1 MTQMPKLLLVL
12 FLALFLAGC
21 PKPIVLKTLTLNAT
35 QVTSSNEWAYSQT
48 WECSVPL
55 PGQGLYLNGLG
66 PEQANQGEANSG
78 EDQIF
83 NQGANPLPCN
93 EQEDIIY
100 RGQFSFVSQEPQLI
114 PTDLTMF
121 DSIVS
126 ATLNFGISRSTSNAQ
141 PQEPPVCVA
150 TVLGMS
156 TGTKDEG
163 SGPYYWDYDNDVP
176 INAENPCVTLI
187 PPQYSIGVSSQVRQW
202 ISGSHPDYG
211 FIIAGPNLG
220 EPNSGNANSNN
231 GNVSFYNGFQL
242 VILYNP
248 ALNPRAP
255 Q

>member
-1 MTQMPKLLLVL
+1 MLVKSL
-12 FLALFLAGC
+12 AVAFLALFLAGC
-21 PKPIVLKTLTLNAT
+21 PKPIVLKTLTLNASK
-35 QVTSSNEWAYSQT
+35 VGSSYEYSFSQT

-55 PGQGLYLNGLG
+55 PGQGLYVNGLG
-66 PEQANQGEANSG
+66 PEQANFGEANSG

-83 NQGANPLPCN
+83 NQGADPFPCN

-121 DSIVS
+121 NSVVS
-126 ATLNFGISRSTSNAQ
+126 ATLNFGINRSTSNEQ
-141 PQEPPVCVA
+141 PQKPPVCVA

-163 SGPYYWDYDNDVP
+163 SGPYFWDYDNDVS
-176 INAENPCVTLI
+176 INPQNPCITLI
-187 PPQYSIGVSSQVRQW
+187 PPQYSIDVSSQVRQW
-202 ISGSHPDYG
+202 INGSHPNHG
-211 FIIAGPNLG
+211 FIIAGPNLS
-220 EPNSGNANSNN
+220 EPNAGNANSNN
-231 GNVSFYNGFQL
+231 GNVSFYNNFQL